1 MEHVVTPSE
10 EKKGFDYEGF
20 VKKWLW
26 LIAIVF
32 AAIVFIGLAFP
43 QFEANAIE
51 VTGGPIVVDGK
62 TTSGYIFT
70 ALDEV
75 EYGFGALFANGG
87 NWMVLW
93 LYFLPLISLIL
104 LIISPF
110 CGKYSAWLSLTAA
123 ITSLVAGILFFVSP
137 TLFAYGECW
146 QAIGNDIAL
155 DYGDPGFIYLEAAAP
170 QFLPGTIVIASLSLL
185 SSLISFSLSA
195 SLVSISIRDISEI
208 GILSA
213 LAIAL
218 QFIKIQV
225 GPDGGSINLG
235 LVPDTGA
242 TYLLTRLIGPN
253 RTMELAATGRPVGAE
268 EAKALG
274 LAYKVTTVEELDSVT
289 MAFAKKIAAGPLLSY
304 KNIKKQ
310 IYDAMYVDYKKWL
323 DETEVPTQRECSA
336 SMDFQEGCKAFME
349 KRKAI
354 FQGK

>member
-1 MEHVVTPSE
+1 MELQKLIYTVEDGIAVVTMNYMKNLELMYVVDKAEHDPDVRVLVIKGA
-10 EKKGFDYEGF
+10 EKAFSAGGDIGYFYKLIQAGGEVNMDGLISK
-20 VKKWLW
+20 VGSVADGLKKMSKIVITSVSGAAAGAGVSL
-26 LIAIVF
+26 AIGGDF
-32 AAIVFIGLAFP
+32 MICADNAKFILAF
-43 QFEANAIE
+43 
-51 VTGGPIVVDGK
+51 V
-62 TTSGYIFT
+62 
-70 ALDEV
+70 
-75 EYGFGALFANGG
+75 
-87 NWMVLW
+87 
-93 LYFLPLISLIL
+93 
-104 LIISPF
+104 
-110 CGKYSAWLSLTAA
+110 
-123 ITSLVAGILFFVSP
+123 
-137 TLFAYGECW
+137 
-146 QAIGNDIAL
+146 
-155 DYGDPGFIYLEAAAP
+155 
-170 QFLPGTIVIASLSLL
+170 
-185 SSLISFSLSA
+185 
-195 SLVSISIRDISEI
+195 
-208 GILSA
+208 
-213 LAIAL
+213 
-218 QFIKIQV
+218 
-225 GPDGGSINLG
+225 NLG

>member
-1 MEHVVTPSE
+1 MELQKLIYTVEDGIAVVTMNYMKNLNAIDEQMADELMYVVDKAEHDPDVRVLVIKGA
-10 EKKGFDYEGF
+10 EKAFSAGGDIGYFYKLIQAGGEVNMDGLISK
-20 VKKWLW
+20 VGSVADGLKKMSKIVITSVSGAATGAGVSL
-26 LIAIVF
+26 AIGGDF
-32 AAIVFIGLAFP
+32 MICADNAKFILAF
-43 QFEANAIE
+43 
-51 VTGGPIVVDGK
+51 V
-62 TTSGYIFT
+62 
-70 ALDEV
+70 
-75 EYGFGALFANGG
+75 
-87 NWMVLW
+87 
-93 LYFLPLISLIL
+93 
-104 LIISPF
+104 
-110 CGKYSAWLSLTAA
+110 
-123 ITSLVAGILFFVSP
+123 
-137 TLFAYGECW
+137 
-146 QAIGNDIAL
+146 
-155 DYGDPGFIYLEAAAP
+155 
-170 QFLPGTIVIASLSLL
+170 
-185 SSLISFSLSA
+185 
-195 SLVSISIRDISEI
+195 
-208 GILSA
+208 
-213 LAIAL
+213 
-218 QFIKIQV
+218 
-225 GPDGGSINLG
+225 NLG

>member
-1 MEHVVTPSE
+1 MELQKLIYTVEDGIAVVTMNYMKNLNAIDEQMADELMYVVDKAEHDPDVRVLVIKGA
-10 EKKGFDYEGF
+10 EKAFSAGGDIGYFYKLIQAGGEVNMDGLISK
-20 VKKWLW
+20 VGSVADGLKKMSKIVITSVSGAAARAGVSL
-26 LIAIVF
+26 AIGGDF
-32 AAIVFIGLAFP
+32 MICADNAKFILAF
-43 QFEANAIE
+43 
-51 VTGGPIVVDGK
+51 V
-62 TTSGYIFT
+62 
-70 ALDEV
+70 
-75 EYGFGALFANGG
+75 
-87 NWMVLW
+87 
-93 LYFLPLISLIL
+93 
-104 LIISPF
+104 
-110 CGKYSAWLSLTAA
+110 
-123 ITSLVAGILFFVSP
+123 
-137 TLFAYGECW
+137 
-146 QAIGNDIAL
+146 
-155 DYGDPGFIYLEAAAP
+155 
-170 QFLPGTIVIASLSLL
+170 
-185 SSLISFSLSA
+185 
-195 SLVSISIRDISEI
+195 
-208 GILSA
+208 
-213 LAIAL
+213 
-218 QFIKIQV
+218 
-225 GPDGGSINLG
+225 NLG